1 MFTEFEDYWRAH
13 KPRLDEAF
21 HRQIS
26 LLLENI
32 PLKQMAALINTLEAG
47 KKIRGC
53 LSCLVSEALGGE
65 LEAAIPRALA
75 IELIQ
80 AATLI
85 HDDFVDQDT
94 TRGGRPAA
102 WTLEGARRAVLIG
115 DVMFATAIKM
125 MNDFSAEDGRAVSQA
140 IVQVS
145 QGALHEPLNPLIL
158 ADEIEFNG
166 LRDQLYNSII
176 QLKTGILFGT
186 ACHLGA
192 LAANCKGN
200 LGEISFRYGLRVGE
214 AYQIADDLKEVEN
227 HLRQRSINSGQ
238 MVALAPTLIYFVPDL
253 RPYILTH
260 LRRESP
266 DMEANEAELFGVA
279 EKLMK
284 SEIEQRLQAAVSEIS
299 GHFPRNEYSAAVH
312 RAPWDLIRMFTKS

>member
-1 MFTEFEDYWRAH
+1 MPTEFEDYWRAH

-21 HRQIS
+21 HRQTS
-26 LLLENI
+26 LLLENV
-32 PLKQMAALINTLEAG
+32 PMKQLAALMKTLEAG

-53 LSCLVSEALGGE
+53 LSCLVGEALGGE

-94 TRGGRPAA
+94 IRGNRPAA

-115 DVMFATAIKM
+115 DVMFAAAIKM
-125 MNDFSAEDGRAVSQA
+125 MSDFGAEDGRAVSQA

-158 ADEIEFNG
+158 ADEIEANG
-166 LRDQLYNSII
+166 LRDQWYNRMIR
-176 QLKTGILFGT
+176 LKTGILFGT
-186 ACHLGA
+186 ACQLGA
-192 LAANCKGN
+192 LAARSDGT
-200 LGEISFRYGLRVGE
+200 LGEISFRYGLRMGE
-214 AYQIADDLKEVEN
+214 AYQIADDLKEVEI
-227 HLRQRSINSGQ
+227 HLRQLSINTGQ
-238 MVALAPTLIYFVPDL
+238 MVALAPALVYFVPDL

-260 LRRESP
+260 LRGGRP
-266 DMEANEAELFGVA
+266 DMEAVEGELFGVA

-284 SEIEQRLQAAVSEIS
+284 SEIEQRLQAAVAAIS
-299 GHFPRNEYSAAVH
+299 GQFPRNEYSATVH
-312 RAPWDLIRMFTKS
+312 RAPWDLIRMFANS

>member
-1 MFTEFEDYWRAH
+1 
-13 KPRLDEAF
+13 
-21 HRQIS
+21 
-26 LLLENI
+26 
-32 PLKQMAALINTLEAG
+32 
-47 KKIRGC
+47 
-53 LSCLVSEALGGE
+53 
-65 LEAAIPRALA
+65 
-75 IELIQ
+75 
-80 AATLI
+80 
-85 HDDFVDQDT
+85 
-94 TRGGRPAA
+94 
-102 WTLEGARRAVLIG
+102 
-115 DVMFATAIKM
+115 
-125 MNDFSAEDGRAVSQA
+125 
-140 IVQVS
+140 
-145 QGALHEPLNPLIL
+145 
-158 ADEIEFNG
+158 
-166 LRDQLYNSII
+166 
-176 QLKTGILFGT
+176 
-186 ACHLGA
+186 LGA
-192 LAANCKGN
+192 LSANCKGN